1 MKVLSQSELDAILSD
16 VCDVNSYETKSPE
29 FYRYYFF
36 LKCNPNIKKED
47 YSYYDNC
54 IAYFFEKLN
63 KYNGSYD
70 YKKKDDEKYK
80 LGLKCVK
87 YISQK
92 GSEVLDW

>member
-1 MKVLSQSELDAILSD
+1 MEVLSQSELDVILSD
-16 VCDVNSYETKSPE
+16 FCDINAYKSE
-29 FYRYYFF
+29 FYRYYFL
-36 LKCNPNIKKED
+36 LKCNPNIAKED

-54 IAYFFEKLN
+54 IAYFFEKLS

-80 LGLKCVK
+80 LGLKCIT